1 MANNFGNNSGNYSDD
16 ETRQIG
22 RVTGYGS
29 GFDNNDAT
37 RQFGAPDDRPRQVF
51 PGASQPAASS
61 YGQPSGYNSG
71 YTPGPERDYDP
82 VPSSYEVEPE
92 RSHKSGGSGLTGVF
106 AAIAAI
112 AVIATGALF
121 FMWRNATS
129 DAESQPEAV
138 TTTATVTEEK
148 PTTVTETVTE
158 EAPSNPIEELPTQ
171 LPPDIQDQLEQGGQG
186 LEGLLDEL
194 LNGATGNNG
203 NGNSRGA

>member
-1 MANNFGNNSGNYSDD
+1 
-16 ETRQIG
+16 
-22 RVTGYGS
+22 
-29 GFDNNDAT
+29 
-37 RQFGAPDDRPRQVF
+37 
-51 PGASQPAASS
+51 
-61 YGQPSGYNSG
+61 
-71 YTPGPERDYDP
+71 
-82 VPSSYEVEPE
+82 
-92 RSHKSGGSGLTGVF
+92 
-106 AAIAAI
+106 
-112 AVIATGALF
+112 
-121 FMWRNATS
+121 MWRNATS

-203 NGNSRGA
+203 NSRGA